1 MTATSWEVGG
11 ASDAEEEER
20 DVGGESDDDV
30 DVDVD
35 VLEMVGTSVDD
46 GVCLLYAKGVL
57 SF

>member
-20 DVGGESDDDV
+20 DVGGDSDDDV
-30 DVDVD
+30 EVD

-46 GVCLLYAKGVL
+46 CVCLLYAKGVL

>member
-11 ASDAEEEER
+11 ASDADEEER

-30 DVDVD
+30 DVDV
-35 VLEMVGTSVDD
+35 LEMVGTSVA
-46 GVCLLYAKGVL
+46 VCLLYAKGVL